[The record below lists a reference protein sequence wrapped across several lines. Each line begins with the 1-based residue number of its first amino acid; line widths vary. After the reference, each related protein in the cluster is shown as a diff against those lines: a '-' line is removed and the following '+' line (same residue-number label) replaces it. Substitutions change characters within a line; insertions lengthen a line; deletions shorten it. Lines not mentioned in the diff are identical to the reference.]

1 MYKCRITGGAQCQCY
16 SHALKLMKKGKYIG
30 LKNIEEI
37 SFYSWKCGVVLAL
50 FYLAEVHVEKHVMI
64 IAIAKEMSFIQLYT
78 TVRNDFAT
86 GYLVP
91 PVKVKACKRLVVCCY
106 HCY

>member
-1 MYKCRITGGAQCQCY
+1 M
-16 SHALKLMKKGKYIG
+16 
-30 LKNIEEI
+30 
-37 SFYSWKCGVVLAL
+37 
-50 FYLAEVHVEKHVMI
+50 HVEKHVMI

-91 PVKVKACKRLVVCCY
+91 PVKVKAWSFVAIIVSD
-106 HCY
+106 